1 MGAQLMRSSR
11 PPSCNGAYFKGV
23 KGGKGREK
31 GRKGDGNSPS
41 RKVQFLLFF
50 LSPLTFSK
58 KVWEAVVQAAVT
70 RDKMTADVAKA
81 GEDQIHLVRMISK
94 VGGDASH
101 ASSTVWLRL

>member
-1 MGAQLMRSSR
+1 MGPTSR
-11 PPSCNGAYFKGV
+11 GV

-58 KVWEAVVQAAVT
+58 KVWEAVVQDAVT
-70 RDKMTADVAKA
+70 RDKMTAWCCKSGRGPNTLGPHDLQSWRGRVPCEFHGVVAPMND
-81 GEDQIHLVRMISK
+81 GV
-94 VGGDASH
+94 
-101 ASSTVWLRL
+101 